1 MAHDYDRRDWQ
12 QRQLDALKE
21 KIAQRLR
28 AACDG
33 LPDED
38 FDLLVDQIARIQ
50 HKYEQQVSDEQR
62 PTTIE
67 PHDSDPSA

>member
-50 HKYEQQVSDEQR
+50 HKYEQQVSDER

>member
-1 MAHDYDRRDWQ
+1 MAHEYDRRDWQ
-12 QRQLDALKE
+12 ERQLDILKE

-38 FDLLVDQIARIQ
+38 FDLLVDRIARIQ
-50 HKYEQQVSDEQR
+50 HKYEQQVSNER
-62 PTTIE
+62 PTTFE
-67 PHDSDPSA
+67 SHDSDPSA